1 MVEGKTK
8 KAKAAKPGVGSKRGL
23 AKEQE
28 GIVISDKMDKTI
40 VVAVVKRVKHPV
52 YGKYIRQT
60 TKYLAHD
67 EKEQG
72 SIGDLVRISQT
83 RPMSARKRWRLR
95 EIVRKAD

>member
-1 MVEGKTK
+1 MAQAK
-8 KAKAAKPGVGSKRGL
+8 KDSSVKQVVAKRGL

-28 GIVISDKMDKTI
+28 GIIVSDKMDKTI
-40 VVAVVKRVKHPV
+40 VVAVVRKVRHPV

-83 RPMSARKRWRLR
+83 APMSSRKRWRLR

>member
-1 MVEGKTK
+1 MAQEKKEKTAK
-8 KAKAAKPGVGSKRGL
+8 KAVVDTKRGL

-28 GIVISDKMDKTI
+28 GIVVSDKMDKTI

-52 YGKYIRQT
+52 YGKFIRQT

-67 EKEQG
+67 EKEEG

-83 RPMSARKRWRLR
+83 RPMSAKKRWRLR

>member
-1 MVEGKTK
+1 MAQAK
-8 KAKAAKPGVGSKRGL
+8 KEKAAAKTDSKRGL

-28 GIVISDKMDKTI
+28 GIVVSDKMDKTI
-40 VVAVVKRVKHPV
+40 VVAVVTRVKHPV

-67 EKEQG
+67 EKEEG